1 VNVMKKARKERKR
14 RDMKYERGND
24 KRSNDGE

>member
-1 VNVMKKARKERKR
+1 VNVIKKAREERKR

-24 KRSNDGE
+24 KCSNDG